1 MSLTREIVNYNDE
14 NTETISD
21 EENELQLPA
30 KWITGSWENQN
41 YPFNFKMSD
50 PPTEPHTPLEYFKKL
65 FDSNIID
72 NIVYQTNL
80 YSVQRNGNS
89 VNTNAKEMEQFFG
102 MHMCMS
108 VIKMPAYRMYW
119 AQHTKYSM
127 ISDIMSRNR
136 FTALRTHVHF
146 NDNTNCLPTTDISH
160 DKLFKIRPFIDAIQH
175 NFKLIEPE
183 EHLAVDEIIIPFKG
197 RSFMKQYNKFK
208 PHKWGIKLFAL
219 ASKSGI
225 VHDFEIYVG
234 KGTVKSITN
243 LGLSGD
249 IVIRLSEIIPK
260 NKNFKL
266 SFDNWFSSYNLIV
279 HLKSLGILGVGT
291 VRSNRLS
298 GCKFELDNKLKKSG
312 RGSYDTKIDITNAI
326 IACKWFDNKSVHV
339 VSNYIG
345 PEPTDQV
352 KRWSVEHKS
361 RIPIERPAIVK
372 EYNSFMG
379 AIDLHDMLVEIYRT
393 DIKCKRYYIR
403 IIFHIVDMCIV
414 NSWLMYKRHC
424 KQLNIMKYDSLL
436 TFKMNIAIGLLKA
449 GKDKVKTRKSGS
461 LTPPSNITK
470 KYKRSNL
477 PVPDVRFDGY
487 QHWPIYIK
495 DKQRCKLCIQ
505 PYSRTKCSKCDI
517 ALCFNASRNCFM
529 SYHEK

>member
-1 MSLTREIVNYNDE
+1 MVE
-14 NTETISD
+14 
-21 EENELQLPA
+21 EENYVQLPA
-30 KWITGSWENQN
+30 EWITGSWENQK

-50 PPTEPHTPLEYFKKL
+50 PPIEPHTPLEYFKQL
-65 FDSNIID
+65 FDSKIIE

-89 VNTNAKEMEQFFG
+89 INTNSNEIEQFFG

-108 VIKMPAYRMYW
+108 VIKMPAYRMYL

-146 NDNTNCLPTTDISH
+146 NDNSNCLPSTDISH
-160 DKLFKIRPFIDAIQH
+160 DKLFKMRPFIDAIQH

-197 RSFMKQYNKFK
+197 RSCMKQYNKSK

-234 KGTVKSITN
+234 KGTVKSVTN

-266 SFDNWFSSYNLIV
+266 SFDNWFTSYNLV
-279 HLKSLGILGVGT
+279 VNLKSHGILGVGT

-298 GCKFELDNKLKKSG
+298 GCQFELDKNLKKSG
-312 RGSYDTKIDITNAI
+312 RGSYDTKIDVANGI
-326 IACKWFDNKSVHV
+326 IACKWYDNKSVHL

-352 KRWSVEHKS
+352 NRWSVAHKS

-424 KQLNIMKYDSLL
+424 KQLNIKKYDSLL
-436 TFKMNIAIGLLKA
+436 TFKMNIALGLLKA
-449 GKDKVKTRKSGS
+449 GKDKIKTRKSLS
-461 LTPPSNITK
+461 LTPPSKTTK
-470 KYKRSNL
+470 KYKRLNA

-487 QHWPIYIK
+487 QHWPEYMK
-495 DKQRCKLCIQ
+495 DKKRCKLCVQ
-505 PYSRTKCSKCDI
+505 PYSRTKCSKCDV
-517 ALCFNASRNCFM
+517 ALCYNASRNCFK